1 MTRRTTTPTP
11 EPVCM
16 GTIAP
21 PALGGVPCEC
31 FTFTSEAD
39 RAAFIVALRKHWP
52 QYATAFATEHHG
64 PDGPDC
70 FLVAVRLRSGFD
82 EAGR

>member
-1 MTRRTTTPTP
+1 LFNGDPK
-11 EPVCM
+11 
-16 GTIAP
+16 
-21 PALGGVPCEC
+21 GGVPCEC

-52 QYATAFATEHHG
+52 QYATAFATEH
-64 PDGPDC
+64 DGPDR
-70 FLVAVRLRSGFD
+70 FLVAVRLLSGFD